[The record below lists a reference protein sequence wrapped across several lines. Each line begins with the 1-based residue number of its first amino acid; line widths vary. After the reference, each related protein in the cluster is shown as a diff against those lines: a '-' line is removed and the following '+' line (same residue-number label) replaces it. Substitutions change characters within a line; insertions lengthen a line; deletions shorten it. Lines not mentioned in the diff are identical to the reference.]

1 LKYGEELRSSRG
13 SIPPNTSRD
22 VLLVTRR
29 SPTTFPQ
36 DPNGDVAGG
45 RLRRR
50 SPLPSRCY
58 GGDTVS
64 ARASLQRQ
72 EGRSA
77 RVLGTPYRREVAE
90 VGNDH
95 HGFDGE
101 RPPLS
106 GGLLKGDRAYPVP
119 PGSLNTEG
127 KKTCQA
133 DPQVSAWRSSS
144 ARAQELVRGARV
156 AERVRQARAGL
167 KTWAAEGEE
176 RVGGP
181 NTRLGPS

>member
-127 KKTCQA
+127 KKPAKRTHR
-133 DPQVSAWRSSS
+133 SAHGGHPVRACRSWF
-144 ARAQELVRGARV
+144 AGPVWQRG
-156 AERVRQARAGL
+156 
-167 KTWAAEGEE
+167 
-176 RVGGP
+176 
-181 NTRLGPS
+181 